1 MAIRN
6 SCGAMVA
13 ALAERA
19 AFIKNSSVAW
29 YSLWIP
35 FAFLWFSYACV
46 AAASRKK
53 MHHSVQASFSETAR
67 SLS

>member
-6 SCGAMVA
+6 RYGTMVA
-13 ALAERA
+13 ALVERT

-35 FAFLWFSYACV
+35 LAFFWFSYACV
-46 AAASRKK
+46 ATASRKK